1 MKQLLLAVFFLIN
14 INAICQQSSYECI
27 NHYQMLVFD
36 YSETSLSTRQAL
48 DATYLDTIN
57 INNWNNVTYV
67 TTGPSSVS
75 SSTKFDCMSYSI
87 LIRTFGRDTSQI
99 DGAIYL

>member
-1 MKQLLLAVFFLIN
+1 
-14 INAICQQSSYECI
+14 
-27 NHYQMLVFD
+27 MLVFD

-67 TTGPSSVS
+67 TTGPSVKSSV
-75 SSTKFDCMSYSI
+75 T
-87 LIRTFGRDTSQI
+87 
-99 DGAIYL
+99 